1 MQETQKTQV
10 RSLDWEDQSPGEG
23 NGSPLQE
30 TWLENPM
37 NRGAWQATVHGV
49 ARVEHDLATKPPP
62 PIMQSWKTM
71 KYSGICFIV
80 S

>member
-37 NRGAWQATVHGV
+37 DRGAWQATVHG
-49 ARVEHDLATKPPP
+49 ATRVRHDLETEHACMTHLAPALRECV
-62 PIMQSWKTM
+62 SL
-71 KYSGICFIV
+71 FIGF
-80 S
+80 